1 MRILRRYVLSSH
13 VAPFLFSLSALT
25 LLMLLNELSQR
36 FGMLMGKGLDPL
48 VIVEVFALS
57 IPWII
62 AMTLPM
68 AVLAAV
74 LFAFNRMA
82 GDNEIVAMKASGI
95 HLPRLVAPVA
105 AVGVILA
112 LGMVWFNN
120 NVLPDSNHRLAVLL
134 SSIAQKKATFALR
147 DQAINEVLEGELY
160 LQAAHVDQETSRLTD
175 VVVYDE
181 RQPERSR
188 TIYADS
194 GSMALTDDRTDLQLH
209 LYDGTTQERKAS
221 DPASFQRIRFRTMA
235 MRVPDVTNKLQRQDI
250 GGYRGER
257 EMAIPQMRE
266 EVRGSEDRAERAL
279 TESRWTTVFLT
290 RRLLGREVDPPGE
303 AESVAGRE
311 EAGAGERASGGAR
324 PDSGARPDADDDTAP
339 ADTAA
344 TADADP
350 AVEADPTDDDTAD
363 ADSTGADSVATVAE
377 LRADALDAATRS
389 RSPRTP
395 TAQFESLAR
404 QHRSAVS
411 RGNRFEVE
419 IQKKYS
425 IPAACIVFVL
435 IGAPLAVRY
444 RDAGVAMVVAVSF
457 LVFCAYYVS
466 LVGGEKLSEEL
477 ILTPFWAMWAPN
489 LLFGAAGA
497 LLLWR
502 STKVG

>member
-57 IPWII
+57 IPWIV

-82 GDNEIVAMKASGI
+82 GDNEIVAMKASGV

-120 NVLPDSNHRLAVLL
+120 EVLPESNHRLAVLL

-160 LQAAHVDQETSRLTD
+160 LQAANVDQETNRLTD

-194 GSMALTDDRTDLQLH
+194 GSMALTDDRTDLQLL

-235 MRVPDVTNKLQRQDI
+235 MRVPDVTNKLQRQDL

-266 EVRGSEDRAERAL
+266 EVRGSRERAERTL

-303 AESVAGRE
+303 AEAVGGAGRGSAA
-311 EAGAGERASGGAR
+311 EAGSIAGR
-324 PDSGARPDADDDTAP
+324 
-339 ADTAA
+339 DTAA
-344 TADADP
+344 ARSGDSTGRRDTAAGVDSDGIDP
-350 AVEADPTDDDTAD
+350 AGV
-363 ADSTGADSVATVAE
+363 DSTGADSTGAGSIPTAAE

-389 RSPRTP
+389 RSSRTP

-404 QHRSAVS
+404 QHRAAVS

-489 LLFGAAGA
+489 VLFGAAGA
-497 LLLWR
+497 VLLWR